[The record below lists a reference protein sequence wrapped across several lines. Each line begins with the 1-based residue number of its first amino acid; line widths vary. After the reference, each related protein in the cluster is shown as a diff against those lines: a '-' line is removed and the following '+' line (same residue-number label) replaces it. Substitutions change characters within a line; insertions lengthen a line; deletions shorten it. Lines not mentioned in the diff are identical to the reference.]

1 MRVKRIQNV
10 SHYDLM
16 VELAGGPTV
25 VMRPGEAIE
34 DKDIANYGQL
44 SPFCKA
50 IVEVQE
56 VTPPQVGTGKQY
68 LKG

>member
-10 SHYDLM
+10 SHLDLM
-16 VELAGGPTV
+16 VELTGGPTV

-34 DKDIANYGQL
+34 DKDVANYGQL
-44 SPFCKA
+44 IPFCKA
-50 IVEVQE
+50 IVEMQE
-56 VTPPQVGTGKQY
+56 VNPPAGKKQY